1 MRRAPTYLVI
11 VALLALAGGAY
22 GALGGVV
29 GDHSALQSAQAKRHH
44 ASRLGISGH
53 VKGLY
58 PGDPRRIKVQL
69 KNRRPHRVR
78 VRWIKAKARHGAS
91 GCSTHNLRS
100 PKRRYQGRGHTLV
113 MRPRG
118 TRQTGLR
125 IKLRGNAPEA
135 CQRVRF
141 PVRFHAELRVNAKH

>member
-1 MRRAPTYLVI
+1 MRRALLYLVI
-11 VALLALAGGAY
+11 VVLLALAGGAY
-22 GALGGVV
+22 GALGVV
-29 GDHSALQSAQAKRHH
+29 GGDHGALQSAQAKKHH

-58 PGDPRRIKVQL
+58 PGDPRRIQVQL
-69 KNRRPHRVR
+69 KNRRPYRVR
-78 VRWIKAKARHGAS
+78 VRWIKAKTRHGAS
-91 GCSTHNLRS
+91 GCSANNLRS
-100 PKRRYQGRGHTLV
+100 PKRRYRGRGHRLV

-141 PVRFHAELRVNAKH
+141 PLRFHAESRVNGKH